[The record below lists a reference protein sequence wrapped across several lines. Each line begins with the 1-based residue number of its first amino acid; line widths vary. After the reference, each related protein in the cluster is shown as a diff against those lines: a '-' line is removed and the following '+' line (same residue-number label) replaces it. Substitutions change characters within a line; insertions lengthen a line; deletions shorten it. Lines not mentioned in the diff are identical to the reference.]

1 MLLIG
6 INIQK
11 RDKKINELLGG
22 VPPMPNMQPNG
33 MPIGNIFDSKPKGGM
48 NVDDLVRRI
57 DAKIAELEAEEA
69 AEKEKQAKAK
79 TDAKTTKSE
88 EKQPEIKKPVV
99 EERKFKREEITD
111 DQFFDDFFGDEDDE

>member
-48 NVDDLVRRI
+48 NVDDLVKRI
-57 DAKIAELEAEEA
+57 EAKIAELEAEE
-69 AEKEKQAKAK
+69 KQL
-79 TDAKTTKSE
+79 
-88 EKQPEIKKPVV
+88 EIKKPVV

-111 DQFFDDFFGDEDDE
+111 NQFFDDFF